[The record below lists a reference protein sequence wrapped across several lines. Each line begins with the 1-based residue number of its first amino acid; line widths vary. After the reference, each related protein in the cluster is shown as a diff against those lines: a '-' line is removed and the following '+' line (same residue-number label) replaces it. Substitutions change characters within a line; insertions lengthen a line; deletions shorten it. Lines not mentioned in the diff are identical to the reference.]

1 MANTKIVL
9 NRQSD
14 LILDKAQIINPEGI
28 VIADISGLVST
39 VESID
44 AQESTNMSTEASA
57 RAAEDKAIRNDLSA
71 LEMQLST
78 EVSTESS
85 NRVEGDVSVTSAMSA
100 EISSRIVAETSLA
113 NDIEA
118 EASTGLVRDQAEAS
132 MARAAEQSVATDL
145 IAEQSR
151 AESAEVSLNAKVEN
165 VISNVDPAALDSLTE
180 IVGAFQSADGD
191 LNGAITA
198 LGSTATAAVDA
209 EASIRLSADESI
221 AANLSSELVDRAAAV
236 STEEAARISG
246 DVSVALDLSSEIQAR
261 ISDVDAEQ
269 ARAESAEA
277 SLNTRVY
284 DVFVEFTQ
292 ADSSIA
298 AALSTEISNRINDIN
313 SVNDARD
320 EGDISLEE
328 ALSAEVVRAESAELS
343 LSNLLGADVSAE
355 ASIRLAA
362 DDSISANL
370 STELVDRA
378 AADASIEAVIS
389 DLKDNLEE
397 VEDEGVGFRQYI
409 DPKVDDEISS
419 RESADASLEALLSSE
434 IVNRED
440 VVAELETVNKKQD
453 KALNDAIDAEASL
466 RTAGDLSLEVAVSA
480 EQARVDAI
488 LLASDADKDSFAE
501 IVTLINSVDTTND
514 EAFASYVLSNNA
526 ALAEEL
532 VERAA
537 ADASIASEL
546 SSEIV
551 NREDVVAELESTNK
565 KQDKALNDAIDE
577 LEAVNKKQDE
587 KAGYY
592 DRGDASAS
600 HFDNYLEASNEFQ
613 SASEALQ
620 QAKQQLSELETI
632 ISDLHA
638 EKAAK
643 EAEGDANAV
652 AKIEAE
658 INNYISERDEVE
670 NMISEIQDDSAFEFE
685 AFMPI
690 NEVNFEAWKSVNES
704 LLFEEVT
711 SKLNKDLQDEISRA
725 ISVEAELDIKVT
737 DIIENTDVSKIDS
750 FVEVINEFNKV
761 SAANFDSIYAKK
773 VAITFDGDDEAT
785 LANPVKPESL
795 QVYINGLMVE
805 LGGDYTEQV
814 VDGAVSV
821 VQFTGDALDLVQAGA
836 KLGAYG
842 VYGEF
847 SNISF
852 IGIDFAKLIADAQ
865 KAVNDLQ
872 VQKQSLDSIWEEDRV
887 AYDEYVEVFI
897 EDQDFLNVTIA
908 QLNKLITEKE
918 AEKDAAMAAGDT
930 KEANEAIEAIQLAQ
944 ELLKS
949 EQENKSILEM
959 EFEEAK
965 DKRTANNAKHK
976 ESIKAIDTQISTLNV
991 EIDELQAQR
1000 AAAEA

>member
-343 LSNLLGADVSAE
+343 LSNLLGDDVSAE

-362 DDSISANL
+362 DASIASGLSAELVARASADDSIAANL
-370 STELVDRA
+370 STELVERA
-378 AADASIEAVIS
+378 AGDA
-389 DLKDNLEE
+389 
-397 VEDEGVGFRQYI
+397 
-409 DPKVDDEISS
+409 EI
-419 RESADASLEALLSSE
+419 ASELSSE
-434 IVNRED
+434 ISRAISVE
-440 VVAELETVNKKQD
+440 AELETTNKKQD

-501 IVTLINSVDTTND
+501 IVTLINSVDTEND
-514 EAFASYVLSNNA
+514 TAFASYVLSNDA
-526 ALAEEL
+526 ALEAEEKAR
-532 VERAA
+532 VTH
-537 ADASIASEL
+537 DDKL
-546 SSEIV
+546 SKEI
-551 NREDVVAELESTNK
+551 EDLGSYVDDSNK
-565 KQDKALNDAIDE
+565 KQDADIAKIQSDLETEVARATAKDDEHDAAIDAI
-577 LEAVNKKQDE
+577 
-587 KAGYY
+587 
-592 DRGDASAS
+592 
-600 HFDNYLEASNEFQ
+600 
-613 SASEALQ
+613 
-620 QAKQQLSELETI
+620 
-632 ISDLHA
+632 
-638 EKAAK
+638 
-643 EAEGDANAV
+643 
-652 AKIEAE
+652 
-658 INNYISERDEVE
+658 
-670 NMISEIQDDSAFEFE
+670 
-685 AFMPI
+685 
-690 NEVNFEAWKSVNES
+690 NES
-704 LLFEEVT
+704 IEEIE
-711 SKLNKDLQDEISRA
+711 DEATGFRA
-725 ISVEAELDIKVT
+725 YMSAKVDGEIARATAAEAELDIKVT

-865 KAVNDLQ
+865 KAVNDSQ
-872 VQKQSLDSIWEEDRV
+872 VQKQSLEMAEEEASAEHKKYEADTNS
-887 AYDEYVEVFI
+887 AIEHLNDE
-897 EDQDFLNVTIA
+897 IA
-908 QLNKLITEKE
+908 SLNKMITEKE

-930 KEANEAIEAIQLAQ
+930 EKADEATSAIQKYQSDMTTSKMEKDTLEMDLEDANSQRKADEKEAIEAIAA
-944 ELLKS
+944 
-949 EQENKSILEM
+949 I
-959 EFEEAK
+959 EA
-965 DKRTANNAKHK
+965 
-976 ESIKAIDTQISTLNV
+976 QISTLNV

-1000 AAAEA
+1000 AATEA